1 VSQETPS
8 LVAANWAW
16 NPYDLYLYPLSLGIT
31 VPYGAE
37 IFLDAQPVS
46 KNATSAN
53 QPTAATG
60 TVTYTDKI
68 GTAVTTSLQP
78 LNAGG
83 VAEWSTGVFAPGN
96 HIVSESYSGDPSY
109 ASSFNA
115 VAAAFTVIPGSTS
128 LAIVPLVRTVSA
140 GANVAVDVKLSTG
153 YMPLYGTPPTGAV
166 TVKLGSQSQSVP
178 WQAFGV
184 SGNAS
189 LEAVVTFSKV
199 AAGILPLTASYG

>member
-1 VSQETPS
+1 MPFRSPAGGFFHLVDNLPGGNYQLMAVYGGDGTFAASKSSPVIVTVSQETPS

-68 GTAVTTSLQP
+68 G
-78 LNAGG
+78 
-83 VAEWSTGVFAPGN
+83 
-96 HIVSESYSGDPSY
+96 
-109 ASSFNA
+109 
-115 VAAAFTVIPGSTS
+115 
-128 LAIVPLVRTVSA
+128 
-140 GANVAVDVKLSTG
+140 
-153 YMPLYGTPPTGAV
+153 
-166 TVKLGSQSQSVP
+166 
-178 WQAFGV
+178 
-184 SGNAS
+184 
-189 LEAVVTFSKV
+189 
-199 AAGILPLTASYG
+199 